1 MEEARL
7 RSIRIPEDLSIVGFD
22 DTYLASRSAPPLTT
36 VAQPLVEMGRLE
48 RSAVEELGDVVAGR
62 TPGRTSDDEIVLL
75 SVGGMP
81 VEDVAWATTVYRTAV
96 EHGIGTPLNLWERPA
111 LA

>member
-1 MEEARL
+1 M
-7 RSIRIPEDLSIVGFD
+7 
-22 DTYLASRSAPPLTT
+22 
-36 VAQPLVEMGRLE
+36 
-48 RSAVEELGDVVAGR
+48 
-62 TPGRTSDDEIVLL
+62 LL